1 MLDAIRSIFIADD
14 GSGRNILQKYG
25 WHLVFTFIAIYY
37 LRENLLDPFLRKI
50 SYQKSY
56 KDATRPGRVLTLR
69 DKMEITRE
77 EQQKKA
83 QMESD
88 AAKKKRAE
96 QKRERLE
103 KSAVTPKKKNTN
115 STSSSTKKYPYRSDS
130 HNPMAPNAS
139 GSCSY
144 RPAKRSTGG
153 GG

>member
-37 LRENLLDPFLRKI
+37 LRENGKKWLNFDEYMNEWLWRLRRGGGIHVCDWNRLSGFFKNQFLNLKNPSNNSINRIHIFKYLSVLDPFLRKM

-77 EQQKKA
+77 EQQKKVRTIP
-83 QMESD
+83 SPF
-88 AAKKKRAE
+88 RV
-96 QKRERLE
+96 
-103 KSAVTPKKKNTN
+103 S
-115 STSSSTKKYPYRSDS
+115 
-130 HNPMAPNAS
+130 
-139 GSCSY
+139 
-144 RPAKRSTGG
+144 
-153 GG
+153 